1 MKKLFAAMMMV
12 TAMSTAL
19 YGEEGGFVKSDFY
32 KTMGKND
39 KASVLMVHFGTTFD
53 DTRKNTIDAVNDEAK
68 KEFPDMEIRE
78 AYTSRIIMRRLKE
91 RGIVKDNPA
100 EALDK
105 LAKEGYTHIIV
116 QPTNVINGVES
127 KTLEQQLEM
136 YKDKFKEIRTGS
148 ALLSTPEDYKA
159 VAEIINKEVG
169 KVADDEAVVLV
180 GHGTHDNGN
189 AAYPAMDYTA
199 KSMGYK
205 FYVGTIEGFPE
216 FDDVVKGLK
225 KDNIKKVILMPF
237 MFVAGDH
244 ANNDIA
250 VDWKEALEKEGFI
263 VKVKLISL
271 GMMEDIR
278 KMFIEHAKF
287 MLENKKEDMITKNF
301 STVHRK
307 IKYNGAVANL

>member
-1 MKKLFAAMMMV
+1 MKKLFTAMMMAA
-12 TAMSTAL
+12 TMSAAL

-32 KTMGKND
+32 KTMEKND

-159 VAEIINKEVG
+159 VAEIIDKEVG
-169 KVADDEAVVLV
+169 KVTDNEAVVLV

-250 VDWKEALEKEGFI
+250 VDWKEELEKEGFT
-263 VKVKLISL
+263 VKVKLTSL

-278 KMFIEHAKF
+278 KMFINHAKF
-287 MLENKKEDMITKNF
+287 MLENKKEDMISKKLF
-301 STVHRK
+301 YSTQK
-307 IKYNGAVANL
+307 D

>member
-1 MKKLFAAMMMV
+1 MKKLFAAMMMAA
-12 TAMSTAL
+12 AMSAAL

-32 KTMGKND
+32 KTMEKND

-148 ALLSTPEDYKA
+148 ALLSAPEDYKA

-169 KVADDEAVVLV
+169 ELADDEAVVLV
-180 GHGTHDNGN
+180 GHGTHDSGN

-250 VDWKEALEKEGFI
+250 VDWKEALEKEGFT
-263 VKVKLISL
+263 VEVKLTSL

-278 KMFIEHAKF
+278 KMFIDHAKF
-287 MLENKKEDMITKNF
+287 MLENKKEDMISKKLF
-301 STVHRK
+301 YSTQK
-307 IKYNGAVANL
+307 D

>member
-1 MKKLFAAMMMV
+1 MKKLFTAMMMAA
-12 TAMSTAL
+12 TMSAAL

-32 KTMGKND
+32 KTMEKND

-159 VAEIINKEVG
+159 VAEIIDKEVG
-169 KVADDEAVVLV
+169 KVTDNEAVVLV

-225 KDNIKKVILMPF
+225 KDGIEKVVLMPF

-250 VDWKEALEKEGFI
+250 VDWKEALEKEGFT
-263 VKVKLISL
+263 VKVKLTSL

-278 KMFIEHAKF
+278 KMFIDHAKF
-287 MLENKKEDMITKNF
+287 MLENKKEDMISKKLF
-301 STVHRK
+301 YSTQK
-307 IKYNGAVANL
+307 D

>member
-1 MKKLFAAMMMV
+1 MKKLFAVMMMAA
-12 TAMSTAL
+12 AMSAAL

-32 KTMGKND
+32 KTMEKND

-53 DTRKNTIDAVNDEAK
+53 DTRKNTIDAVNNEAK

-148 ALLSTPEDYKA
+148 ALLSAPEDYKA

-169 KVADDEAVVLV
+169 ELADDEAVVLV
-180 GHGTHDNGN
+180 GHGTHDSGN

-250 VDWKEALEKEGFI
+250 VDWKEELEKEGFT
-263 VKVKLISL
+263 VKVKLTSL

-278 KMFIEHAKF
+278 KMFINHAKF
-287 MLENKKEDMITKNF
+287 MLENKKEDMISKKLF
-301 STVHRK
+301 YSTQK
-307 IKYNGAVANL
+307 D

>member
-1 MKKLFAAMMMV
+1 MKKLFTAMMMAA
-12 TAMSTAL
+12 TMSAAL

-32 KTMGKND
+32 KTMKKND

-68 KEFPDMEIRE
+68 KEFPDMEVRE

-169 KVADDEAVVLV
+169 ELADDEAVVLV
-180 GHGTHDNGN
+180 GHGTHDSGN

-216 FDDVVKGLK
+216 FDDVVRGLK

-263 VKVKLISL
+263 VEVKLTSL

-278 KMFIEHAKF
+278 KMFIDHAKF
-287 MLENKKEDMITKNF
+287 MLENKKEDMILKKLF
-301 STVHRK
+301 YSTQK
-307 IKYNGAVANL
+307 D

>member
-1 MKKLFAAMMMV
+1 MKKLFAAMMMAV
-12 TAMSTAL
+12 SMSAAL

-32 KTMGKND
+32 KTMEKND

-53 DTRKNTIDAVNDEAK
+53 DTRKNTIDAVNEEAR
-68 KEFPDMEIRE
+68 KEFPDMEVRE

-91 RGIVKDNPA
+91 RGIIKDNPA

-105 LAKEGYTHIIV
+105 LAEEGYTHIIV
-116 QPTNVINGVES
+116 QPTNIINGVES

-148 ALLSTPEDYKA
+148 ALLTAPEDYKS
-159 VAEIINKEVG
+159 VAEIINKEAG
-169 KVADDEAVVLV
+169 KLDDDEAVVLV
-180 GHGTHDNGN
+180 GHGTHDSGN

-205 FYVGTIEGFPE
+205 FYIGTVEGFPE

-250 VDWKEALEKEGFI
+250 VDWKEALEKEGFT
-263 VKVKLISL
+263 VEVKLTSL

-278 KMFIEHAKF
+278 KMFINHAKF
-287 MLENKKEDMITKNF
+287 MLENKKEDMISKKLF
-301 STVHRK
+301 YSTQK
-307 IKYNGAVANL
+307 D

>member
-1 MKKLFAAMMMV
+1 MKKLFAAMMMAA
-12 TAMSTAL
+12 TMSAAL

-32 KTMGKND
+32 KTMEKND

-148 ALLSTPEDYKA
+148 ALLSAPEDYKA

-169 KVADDEAVVLV
+169 ELADDEAVVLV
-180 GHGTHDNGN
+180 GHGTHDSGN

-250 VDWKEALEKEGFI
+250 VDWKEALEKEGFT
-263 VKVKLISL
+263 VEVKLTSL

-278 KMFIEHAKF
+278 KMFIDHAKF
-287 MLENKKEDMITKNF
+287 MLENKKEDMISKKLF
-301 STVHRK
+301 YSTQK
-307 IKYNGAVANL
+307 D

>member
-1 MKKLFAAMMMV
+1 MRKLFAALML
-12 TAMSTAL
+12 TATISAAAS
-19 YGEEGGFVKSDFY
+19 GEEGGFVKSDFY

-53 DTRKNTIDAVNDEAK
+53 DTRKNTIDAVNSEAE
-68 KEFPDMEIRE
+68 KEFPKMEVRE
-78 AYTSRIIMRRLKE
+78 AYTSRIIMRRLKD

-100 EALDK
+100 EALDR
-105 LAKEGYTHIIV
+105 LAAEGYTHIIV
-116 QPTNVINGVES
+116 QPTNIINGVEA
-127 KTLEQQLEM
+127 KTLEQQLDM
-136 YKDKFKEIRTGS
+136 YKDKFKEVRIGS
-148 ALLSTPEDYKA
+148 ALLTTPEDYKS
-159 VAEIINKEVG
+159 VAEIINKETG
-169 KVADDEAVVLV
+169 KLADDEAVVLV
-180 GHGTHDNGN
+180 GHGTHDSGN

-205 FYVGTIEGFPE
+205 FYVGTVEGFPE

-225 KDNIKKVILMPF
+225 KDGIKKVILMPF

-250 VDWKEALEKEGFI
+250 VDWKEALEKEGFT
-263 VKVKLISL
+263 VKVKLTSL

-287 MLENKKEDMITKNF
+287 MLENKKEDMISKKLF
-301 STVHRK
+301 YSTQK
-307 IKYNGAVANL
+307 D

>member
-1 MKKLFAAMMMV
+1 MKKLFAAMMMAA
-12 TAMSTAL
+12 TMSAAL

-32 KTMGKND
+32 KTMEKND

-68 KEFPDMEIRE
+68 KEFPDMEVRE

-91 RGIVKDNPA
+91 RGILKDNPA

-169 KVADDEAVVLV
+169 KVTDNEAVVLV

-216 FDDVVKGLK
+216 FDDVVRGLK

-263 VKVKLISL
+263 VEVKLTSL

-278 KMFIEHAKF
+278 KMFIDHAKF
-287 MLENKKEDMITKNF
+287 MLENKKEDMISKKLF
-301 STVHRK
+301 YSTQK
-307 IKYNGAVANL
+307 D

>member
-1 MKKLFAAMMMV
+1 MKKLFAAMMMAA
-12 TAMSTAL
+12 AMSAAL

-32 KTMGKND
+32 KAMEKND

-159 VAEIINKEVG
+159 VAEIINKEVEEL
-169 KVADDEAVVLV
+169 ADDEAVVLV
-180 GHGTHDNGN
+180 GHGTHDSGN

-250 VDWKEALEKEGFI
+250 VDWKEELEKEGFI
-263 VKVKLISL
+263 VEVKLTSL

-278 KMFIEHAKF
+278 KMFINHAKF
-287 MLENKKEDMITKNF
+287 MLENKKEDMISKKLF
-301 STVHRK
+301 YSTQK
-307 IKYNGAVANL
+307 D

>member
-1 MKKLFAAMMMV
+1 MKKLFAAMMMAA
-12 TAMSTAL
+12 TMSAAL

-32 KTMGKND
+32 KTMEKND

-159 VAEIINKEVG
+159 VAEIIDKEVG
-169 KVADDEAVVLV
+169 KVTDNEAVVLV

-216 FDDVVKGLK
+216 FDDVVRGLK

-263 VKVKLISL
+263 VEVKLTSL

-278 KMFIEHAKF
+278 KMFIDHAKF
-287 MLENKKEDMITKNF
+287 MLENKKEDMISKKLF
-301 STVHRK
+301 YSTQK
-307 IKYNGAVANL
+307 D

>member
-1 MKKLFAAMMMV
+1 MKKLFAVMMMAA
-12 TAMSTAL
+12 AMSAAL

-32 KTMGKND
+32 KTMEKND
-39 KASVLMVHFGTTFD
+39 KASVLIVHFGTTFD
-53 DTRKNTIDAVNDEAK
+53 GTRKNTIDAVNDEAK

-148 ALLSTPEDYKA
+148 ALLSAPEDYKA

-169 KVADDEAVVLV
+169 ELADDEAVVLV
-180 GHGTHDNGN
+180 GHGTHDSGN

-237 MFVAGDH
+237 VFVAGDH

-250 VDWKEALEKEGFI
+250 VDWKEELEKEGFI
-263 VKVKLISL
+263 VEVKLTSL

-278 KMFIEHAKF
+278 KMFINHAKF
-287 MLENKKEDMITKNF
+287 MLENKKEDMISKKLF
-301 STVHRK
+301 YSTQK
-307 IKYNGAVANL
+307 D

>member
-1 MKKLFAAMMMV
+1 MKKLFAAMIMAA
-12 TAMSTAL
+12 AMSAAL

-32 KTMGKND
+32 KTMEKND

-136 YKDKFKEIRTGS
+136 YKNKFKEIRTGS
-148 ALLSTPEDYKA
+148 ALLSAPEDYKA

-169 KVADDEAVVLV
+169 ELADDEAVVLV
-180 GHGTHDNGN
+180 GHGTHDSGN

-250 VDWKEALEKEGFI
+250 VDWKEALEKEGFT
-263 VKVKLISL
+263 VEVKLTSL

-278 KMFIEHAKF
+278 KMFINHAKF
-287 MLENKKEDMITKNF
+287 MLENKKENMISKKLF
-301 STVHRK
+301 YSTQK
-307 IKYNGAVANL
+307 D

>member
-1 MKKLFAAMMMV
+1 MKKLFAAMMMAA
-12 TAMSTAL
+12 TMSAAL

-32 KTMGKND
+32 KTMEKND

-53 DTRKNTIDAVNDEAK
+53 DTKKNTIDAVNDEAK

-91 RGIVKDNPA
+91 RGIVKDNPT

-159 VAEIINKEVG
+159 VAEIIDKEVG
-169 KVADDEAVVLV
+169 KVTDNEAVVLV

-216 FDDVVKGLK
+216 FDDVVRGLK

-263 VKVKLISL
+263 VEVKLTSL

-278 KMFIEHAKF
+278 KMFIDHAKF
-287 MLENKKEDMITKNF
+287 MLENKKEDMISKKLF
-301 STVHRK
+301 YSTQK
-307 IKYNGAVANL
+307 D

>member
-1 MKKLFAAMMMV
+1 MKKLFAAMMMAA
-12 TAMSTAL
+12 AMSAAL

-32 KTMGKND
+32 KTMEKND

-136 YKDKFKEIRTGS
+136 YKNKFKEIRTGS
-148 ALLSTPEDYKA
+148 ALLSAPEDYKA

-169 KVADDEAVVLV
+169 ELADDEAVVLV
-180 GHGTHDNGN
+180 GHGTHDSGN

-263 VKVKLISL
+263 VEVKLTSL

-278 KMFIEHAKF
+278 KMFIDHAKF
-287 MLENKKEDMITKNF
+287 MLENKKEDMISKKLF
-301 STVHRK
+301 YSTQK
-307 IKYNGAVANL
+307 D

>member
-1 MKKLFAAMMMV
+1 MKKLFAAMMMAA
-12 TAMSTAL
+12 TMSAAL

-32 KTMGKND
+32 KTMEKND

-68 KEFPDMEIRE
+68 KEFPDMKIRE

-159 VAEIINKEVG
+159 VAEIIDKEVG
-169 KVADDEAVVLV
+169 KVTDNEAVVLV

-216 FDDVVKGLK
+216 FDDVVRGLK

-250 VDWKEALEKEGFI
+250 VDWKEALEKEGFT
-263 VKVKLISL
+263 VEVKLTSL

-278 KMFIEHAKF
+278 KMFIDHAKF
-287 MLENKKEDMITKNF
+287 MLKNKKEDMISKKLF
-301 STVHRK
+301 YSTQK
-307 IKYNGAVANL
+307 D

>member
-1 MKKLFAAMMMV
+1 MKKLFAAMMMAA
-12 TAMSTAL
+12 AMSAAL

-32 KTMGKND
+32 KTMEKND

-53 DTRKNTIDAVNDEAK
+53 DTRKNTIDAVKDEAK

-136 YKDKFKEIRTGS
+136 YKNKFKEIRTGS
-148 ALLSTPEDYKA
+148 ALLSAPEDYKA

-169 KVADDEAVVLV
+169 ELADDEAVVLV
-180 GHGTHDNGN
+180 GHGTHDSGN

-250 VDWKEALEKEGFI
+250 VDWKEALEKEGFT
-263 VKVKLISL
+263 VEVKLTSL

-278 KMFIEHAKF
+278 KMFINHAKF
-287 MLENKKEDMITKNF
+287 MLENKKEDMISKKLF
-301 STVHRK
+301 YSTQK
-307 IKYNGAVANL
+307 D

>member
-1 MKKLFAAMMMV
+1 MKKLFTAMMMAA
-12 TAMSTAL
+12 AMSAAL

-32 KTMGKND
+32 KTMEKND

-53 DTRKNTIDAVNDEAK
+53 GTRKNTIDAVNDEAK

-169 KVADDEAVVLV
+169 ELADDEAVVLV
-180 GHGTHDNGN
+180 GHGTHDSGN

-250 VDWKEALEKEGFI
+250 VDWKEALEKEGFT
-263 VKVKLISL
+263 VEVKLTSL

-278 KMFIEHAKF
+278 KMFIDHAKF
-287 MLENKKEDMITKNF
+287 MLENKKEDMISKKLF
-301 STVHRK
+301 YSTQK
-307 IKYNGAVANL
+307 D

>member
-1 MKKLFAAMMMV
+1 MKKLFAAMMMAA
-12 TAMSTAL
+12 TMSAAL

-32 KTMGKND
+32 KTMEKND

-53 DTRKNTIDAVNDEAK
+53 DTRKNTIDAVNEEAK
-68 KEFPDMEIRE
+68 KEFPDMEVRE

-116 QPTNVINGVES
+116 QPTNIINGIES

-148 ALLSTPEDYKA
+148 ALLSAPEDYKA

-169 KVADDEAVVLV
+169 GLADDEAVVLV
-180 GHGTHDNGN
+180 GHGTHDSGN

-250 VDWKEALEKEGFI
+250 VDWKEALEKEGFT
-263 VKVKLISL
+263 VEVKLTSL

-278 KMFIEHAKF
+278 KMFISHAKF
-287 MLENKKEDMITKNF
+287 MLENKKEDMISKKLF
-301 STVHRK
+301 YSTQK
-307 IKYNGAVANL
+307 D

>member
-1 MKKLFAAMMMV
+1 MKKLFAAMMMAA
-12 TAMSTAL
+12 TMSAVL
-19 YGEEGGFVKSDFY
+19 YGEEGGFMKSDFY
-32 KTMGKND
+32 KTMEKND

-53 DTRKNTIDAVNDEAK
+53 DTRKNTIDAVNEEAE
-68 KEFPDMEIRE
+68 KEFPNMEVRE

-105 LAKEGYTHIIV
+105 LVKEGYTHIIV
-116 QPTNVINGVES
+116 QPTNIINGVES

-250 VDWKEALEKEGFI
+250 VDWKEALEKEGFT
-263 VKVKLISL
+263 VEVKLTSL
-271 GMMEDIR
+271 GMMENIR

-287 MLENKKEDMITKNF
+287 MLENKKEDMITKKLF
-301 STVHRK
+301 YSTQK
-307 IKYNGAVANL
+307 D

>member
-1 MKKLFAAMMMV
+1 MKKLFAAMMMAA
-12 TAMSTAL
+12 AMSAAL

-32 KTMGKND
+32 KTMEKND

-159 VAEIINKEVG
+159 VAEIIDKEVG
-169 KVADDEAVVLV
+169 KVTDNEAVVLV

-250 VDWKEALEKEGFI
+250 VDWKEALEKEGFT
-263 VKVKLISL
+263 VEVKLTSL

-278 KMFIEHAKF
+278 KMFIDHAKF
-287 MLENKKEDMITKNF
+287 MLENKKEDMISKKLF
-301 STVHRK
+301 YSTQK
-307 IKYNGAVANL
+307 D

>member
-1 MKKLFAAMMMV
+1 MKKLFTAMMMAA
-12 TAMSTAL
+12 TMSAAL

-32 KTMGKND
+32 KTMEKND

-68 KEFPDMEIRE
+68 KEFPDMEVRE

-148 ALLSTPEDYKA
+148 ALLSAPEDYKA
-159 VAEIINKEVG
+159 VAEIIDKEVG
-169 KVADDEAVVLV
+169 KVTDNEAVVLV

-216 FDDVVKGLK
+216 FDDVVRGLK

-250 VDWKEALEKEGFI
+250 VDWKEALEKEGFT
-263 VKVKLISL
+263 VEVKLTSL

-278 KMFIEHAKF
+278 KMFIDHAKF
-287 MLENKKEDMITKNF
+287 MLKNKKEDMISKKLF
-301 STVHRK
+301 YSTQK
-307 IKYNGAVANL
+307 D

>member
-1 MKKLFAAMMMV
+1 MKKLFAAMMMAA
-12 TAMSTAL
+12 TMSAAL

-32 KTMGKND
+32 KTMEKND

-91 RGIVKDNPA
+91 RGIIKDNPA

-148 ALLSTPEDYKA
+148 ALLSAPEDYKA

-169 KVADDEAVVLV
+169 ELADDEAVVLV
-180 GHGTHDNGN
+180 GHGTHDSGN

-250 VDWKEALEKEGFI
+250 VDWKEELEKEGFT
-263 VKVKLISL
+263 VEVKLTSL
-271 GMMEDIR
+271 GMMENIR

-287 MLENKKEDMITKNF
+287 MLENKKEDMITKKLF
-301 STVHRK
+301 YSTQK
-307 IKYNGAVANL
+307 D

>member
-1 MKKLFAAMMMV
+1 MKKLFAAMMMAA
-12 TAMSTAL
+12 AMSAAL

-32 KTMGKND
+32 KTIGKND
-39 KASVLMVHFGTTFD
+39 KASVLIVHFGTTFD
-53 DTRKNTIDAVNDEAK
+53 GTRKNTIDAVNDEAK
-68 KEFPDMEIRE
+68 KEFPNMEIRE

-169 KVADDEAVVLV
+169 ELADDEAVVLV
-180 GHGTHDNGN
+180 GHGTHDSGN

-250 VDWKEALEKEGFI
+250 VDWKEALEKEGFT
-263 VKVKLISL
+263 VEVKLTSL

-278 KMFIEHAKF
+278 KMFIDHAKF
-287 MLENKKEDMITKNF
+287 MLENKKEDMISKKLF
-301 STVHRK
+301 YSTQK
-307 IKYNGAVANL
+307 D

>member
-1 MKKLFAAMMMV
+1 MKKLFTAMMMAA
-12 TAMSTAL
+12 AMSAAL

-32 KTMGKND
+32 KTIGKND
-39 KASVLMVHFGTTFD
+39 KASVLIVHFGTTFD
-53 DTRKNTIDAVNDEAK
+53 GTRKNTIDAVNDEAK

-169 KVADDEAVVLV
+169 ELADDEAVVLV
-180 GHGTHDNGN
+180 GHGTHDSGN

-250 VDWKEALEKEGFI
+250 VDWKEALEKEGFT
-263 VKVKLISL
+263 VEVKLTSL

-278 KMFIEHAKF
+278 KMFIDHAKF
-287 MLENKKEDMITKNF
+287 MLENKKEDMISKKLF
-301 STVHRK
+301 YSTQK
-307 IKYNGAVANL
+307 D

>member
-1 MKKLFAAMMMV
+1 MKKLFATMMMAA
-12 TAMSTAL
+12 AMSAAL

-32 KTMGKND
+32 KTMEKND

-136 YKDKFKEIRTGS
+136 HKDKFKEIRTGS

-159 VAEIINKEVG
+159 VAEIIDKEVG
-169 KVADDEAVVLV
+169 KVTDNEAVVLV

-250 VDWKEALEKEGFI
+250 VDRKEALEKEGFT
-263 VKVKLISL
+263 VEVKLTSL

-278 KMFIEHAKF
+278 KMFIDHAKF
-287 MLENKKEDMITKNF
+287 MLENKKEDMISKKF
-301 STVHRK
+301 FYSTQK
-307 IKYNGAVANL
+307 D

>member
-1 MKKLFAAMMMV
+1 MKKLFTAMMMAA
-12 TAMSTAL
+12 AMSAAL

-32 KTMGKND
+32 KTIGKND
-39 KASVLMVHFGTTFD
+39 KASVLIVHFGTTFD
-53 DTRKNTIDAVNDEAK
+53 GTRKNTIDAVNDEAK

-159 VAEIINKEVG
+159 VAEIIDKEVG
-169 KVADDEAVVLV
+169 KVTDNEAVVLV

-216 FDDVVKGLK
+216 FDDVVRGLK

-250 VDWKEALEKEGFI
+250 VDWKEALEKEGFT
-263 VKVKLISL
+263 VEVKLTSL

-278 KMFIEHAKF
+278 KMFIDHAKF
-287 MLENKKEDMITKNF
+287 MLENKKEDMISKKLF
-301 STVHRK
+301 YSTQK
-307 IKYNGAVANL
+307 D

>member
-1 MKKLFAAMMMV
+1 MKKLFTAMMMAA
-12 TAMSTAL
+12 TMSAAL

-32 KTMGKND
+32 KTMEKND

-159 VAEIINKEVG
+159 VAEIIDKEVG
-169 KVADDEAVVLV
+169 KVTDNEAVVLV

-216 FDDVVKGLK
+216 FDDVVRGLK
-225 KDNIKKVILMPF
+225 KDNVKKVILMPF

-263 VKVKLISL
+263 VEVKLTSL

-278 KMFIEHAKF
+278 KMFIDHAKF
-287 MLENKKEDMITKNF
+287 MLENKKEDMISKKLF
-301 STVHRK
+301 YSTQK
-307 IKYNGAVANL
+307 D

>member
-1 MKKLFAAMMMV
+1 MKKLFAAMMMAA
-12 TAMSTAL
+12 TMSAAL

-32 KTMGKND
+32 KTMEKND

-68 KEFPDMEIRE
+68 KEFPDMEVRE

-91 RGIVKDNPA
+91 RGIVKDNPT

-169 KVADDEAVVLV
+169 KVTDNEAVVLV

-216 FDDVVKGLK
+216 FDDVVRGLK

-263 VKVKLISL
+263 VEVKLTSL

-278 KMFIEHAKF
+278 KMFIDHAKF
-287 MLENKKEDMITKNF
+287 MLENKKEDMISKKLF
-301 STVHRK
+301 YSTQK
-307 IKYNGAVANL
+307 D

>member
-1 MKKLFAAMMMV
+1 MKKLFTAMMMAA
-12 TAMSTAL
+12 TMSAAL

-32 KTMGKND
+32 KTMKKND

-68 KEFPDMEIRE
+68 KEFPDMEVRE

-159 VAEIINKEVG
+159 VAEIIDKEVG
-169 KVADDEAVVLV
+169 KVTDNEAVVLV

-216 FDDVVKGLK
+216 FDDVVRGLK

-263 VKVKLISL
+263 VEVKLTSL

-278 KMFIEHAKF
+278 KMFIDHAKF
-287 MLENKKEDMITKNF
+287 MLENKKEDMISKKLF
-301 STVHRK
+301 YSTQK
-307 IKYNGAVANL
+307 D

>member
-1 MKKLFAAMMMV
+1 MKKLFAAMMMAA
-12 TAMSTAL
+12 TMSAAL

-32 KTMGKND
+32 KTMEKND

-53 DTRKNTIDAVNDEAK
+53 DTRKNTIDAVNEEAK
-68 KEFPDMEIRE
+68 KEFPDMEVRE

-105 LAKEGYTHIIV
+105 LVKEGYTHIIV
-116 QPTNVINGVES
+116 QPTNIINGVES

-250 VDWKEALEKEGFI
+250 VDWKEALEKEGFT
-263 VKVKLISL
+263 VEVKLTSL
-271 GMMEDIR
+271 GMMENIR

-287 MLENKKEDMITKNF
+287 MLENKKEDMITKKLF
-301 STVHRK
+301 YSTQK
-307 IKYNGAVANL
+307 D

>member
-1 MKKLFAAMMMV
+1 MKKLFAAMMMAA
-12 TAMSTAL
+12 TMSAAL

-32 KTMGKND
+32 KTMEKND

-159 VAEIINKEVG
+159 VAEIIDKEVG
-169 KVADDEAVVLV
+169 KVIDNEAVVLV

-189 AAYPAMDYTA
+189 AAYPAMDYTT

-216 FDDVVKGLK
+216 FDDVVRGLK

-263 VKVKLISL
+263 VEVKLTSL

-278 KMFIEHAKF
+278 KMFIDHAKF
-287 MLENKKEDMITKNF
+287 MLENKKEDMISKKLF
-301 STVHRK
+301 YSTQK
-307 IKYNGAVANL
+307 D

>member
-1 MKKLFAAMMMV
+1 MKKLFAAMMMAA
-12 TAMSTAL
+12 TMSAAL

-32 KTMGKND
+32 KTMEKND

-53 DTRKNTIDAVNDEAK
+53 GTRKNTIDAVNDEAK

-159 VAEIINKEVG
+159 VAEIIDKEVG
-169 KVADDEAVVLV
+169 KVTDNEAVVLV

-216 FDDVVKGLK
+216 FDDVVRGLK

-250 VDWKEALEKEGFI
+250 VDWKEALEKEGFT
-263 VKVKLISL
+263 VEVKLTSL

-278 KMFIEHAKF
+278 KMFIDHAKF
-287 MLENKKEDMITKNF
+287 MLKNKKEDMISKKLF
-301 STVHRK
+301 YSTQK
-307 IKYNGAVANL
+307 D

>member
-1 MKKLFAAMMMV
+1 MKKLFAAMMMAA
-12 TAMSTAL
+12 AMSAAL

-32 KTMGKND
+32 KTMEKND

-68 KEFPDMEIRE
+68 KEFPDMEVRE

-169 KVADDEAVVLV
+169 ELADDEAVVLV
-180 GHGTHDNGN
+180 GHGTHDSGN

-216 FDDVVKGLK
+216 FDDVVRGLK

-250 VDWKEALEKEGFI
+250 VDWKEELEKEGFI
-263 VKVKLISL
+263 VEVKLTSL

-278 KMFIEHAKF
+278 KMFIDHAKF
-287 MLENKKEDMITKNF
+287 MLENKKEDMISKKLF
-301 STVHRK
+301 YSTQK
-307 IKYNGAVANL
+307 D

>member
-1 MKKLFAAMMMV
+1 MKKLFAAMMMAA
-12 TAMSTAL
+12 AMSAAL

-32 KTMGKND
+32 KTMEKND

-53 DTRKNTIDAVNDEAK
+53 DTRKNTIDAVNEEAK
-68 KEFPDMEIRE
+68 KEFPDMEVRE

-91 RGIVKDNPA
+91 RGILKDNPA

-169 KVADDEAVVLV
+169 KVTDNEAVVLV

-216 FDDVVKGLK
+216 FDDVVRGLK

-263 VKVKLISL
+263 VEVKLTSL

-278 KMFIEHAKF
+278 KMFIDHAKF
-287 MLENKKEDMITKNF
+287 MLENKKEDMISKKLF
-301 STVHRK
+301 YSTQK
-307 IKYNGAVANL
+307 D